1 MNFDQII
8 AVETFD
14 SKYIPPCKCMYIYGL
29 NEHRENVPFIKQ
41 VIFVFS
47 GVVLAFV
54 LAEVWGRIVP
64 EVAIVD
70 VAINCRRLCQAIACR
85 QSSLKLPICLLAAYV
100 CFICLGFFF
109 TSSSS
114 SWI

>member
-1 MNFDQII
+1 MLTD
-8 AVETFD
+8 
-14 SKYIPPCKCMYIYGL
+14 
-29 NEHRENVPFIKQ
+29 
-41 VIFVFS
+41 

-54 LAEVWGRIVP
+54 LAFLAEVWGRIVP

-109 TSSSS
+109 SRPPPPPGSDLPSTEK
-114 SWI
+114 